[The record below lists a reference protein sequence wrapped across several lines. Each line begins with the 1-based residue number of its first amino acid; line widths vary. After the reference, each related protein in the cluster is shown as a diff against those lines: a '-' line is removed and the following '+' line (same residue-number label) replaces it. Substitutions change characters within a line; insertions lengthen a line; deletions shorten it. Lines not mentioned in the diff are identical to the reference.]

1 MPSKGFRKQVIMALQ
16 ARDKTLRGL
25 AKHLKVPIG
34 SLSSMLS
41 NGHLPEDKVE
51 GFAKFTG
58 IPRSVVQRELRIV
71 GPYQKMR
78 RLQVQIPR
86 GSRGADMVPFLKKLM
101 RLGMPSLT
109 YAQLTHLWR
118 VSLARPD
125 EPLNTATARKELKE
139 LSKRE
144 K

>member
-1 MPSKGFRKQVIMALQ
+1 MALQ

-25 AKHLKVPIG
+25 AKHLRVPIG

-51 GFAKFTG
+51 GFSKFTG
-58 IPRSVVQRELRIV
+58 IPRSVVERNLRVV

-101 RLGMPSLT
+101 RLGLPSLT
-109 YAQLTHLWR
+109 YAQVTHLWR

-125 EPLNTATARKELKE
+125 EPMTAAGVRKELKT
-139 LSKRE
+139 LANRE
-144 K
+144 D